1 MAISVVMPR
10 LSDTME
16 EGKILRWLK
25 QEGDLVEGGDIIA
38 EIQTDKADIE
48 MEAFGSGTLR
58 KILVGAGQ
66 SAPVG
71 HLIGVIAEAD
81 EDISA
86 LLPSGTDSAVR
97 VATSAKVA
105 EPAPTPAASEVV
117 TKMAEPAPTPA
128 QEAISHG
135 RIKAS
140 PLAKRLARAQGI
152 DLSTVKGSGPGGR
165 VIRRD
170 LAAIIPSAGA
180 AGEPAP
186 LIAERVAARTPPT
199 PSVEFEDRELSPMRR
214 AIAKR
219 VAQSTA
225 TVPHFYLT
233 IEVAMDK
240 AAELREAIQV
250 QAPDL
255 KVTFTDI
262 IIRAVVMALR
272 RHPAMNVSFMDDR
285 IRVYSQVNIGIAVA
299 LEEGLINPVLRNC
312 GAKSLMQIAREAK
325 SLVERARALK
335 LRPDEYAGATFT
347 VSNLGMYEIEEF
359 TAIINP
365 PEAAIL
371 AIGRIQSKPVVVNG
385 DVQIGQRMRMT
396 LSCDHRAVDGA
407 TGATF
412 LQEVKRLLEHPFHL
426 VLQPE

>member
-25 QEGDLVEGGDIIA
+25 QEGDRIEGGDIIA

-58 KILVGAGQ
+58 TILIGAGE

-71 HLIGVIAEAD
+71 RLIGVIAEED

-86 LLPSGTDSAVR
+86 LLLPVIGLAVQSATPTRPGAPALASPIIQAVAPGR
-97 VATSAKVA
+97 V
-105 EPAPTPAASEVV
+105 
-117 TKMAEPAPTPA
+117 
-128 QEAISHG
+128 
-135 RIKAS
+135 KAS
-140 PLAKRLARAQGI
+140 PLAKRLAREQGI
-152 DLSTVKGSGPGGR
+152 DLSMVSGSGPGGR

-170 LAAIIPSAGA
+170 LAAPIPSAA
-180 AGEPAP
+180 AVGQRAP
-186 LIAERVAARTPPT
+186 SISTAPPVAKRAVAVASPT
-199 PSVEFEDRELSPMRR
+199 PSVGFEDRDLSPMRR

-219 VAQSTA
+219 VAQSMA

-233 IEVAMDK
+233 VEVAMDK
-240 AAELREAIQV
+240 ATELREAM
-250 QAPDL
+250 QAQTADL

-262 IIRAVVMALR
+262 IIKAVAIALG
-272 RHPAMNVSFMDDR
+272 RHPAVNASFVGEQ

-299 LEEGLINPVLRNC
+299 LEEGLINPVLRDC
-312 GAKSLMQIAREAK
+312 GRKSLAQIAKETK
-325 SLVERARALK
+325 SLIERARARK
-335 LRPDEYAGATFT
+335 LRPEEYAGGTFT
-347 VSNLGMYEIEEF
+347 LSNLGMYEIEEF

-371 AIGRIQSKPVVVNG
+371 AIGRIQSKPVIVDG
-385 DVQIGQRMRMT
+385 GVQIGQRMRMT
-396 LSCDHRAVDGA
+396 LSCDHRAVDGM
-407 TGATF
+407 TGAIF
-412 LQEVKRLLEHPFHL
+412 LQEVKRLLEHPLDL
-426 VLQPE
+426 VL

>member
-25 QEGDLVEGGDIIA
+25 QEGDRVEGGDIIA

-58 KILVGAGQ
+58 KILIGAGG

-71 HLIGVIAEAD
+71 HLIGVIAEED
-81 EDISA
+81 ENISA
-86 LLPSGTDSAVR
+86 LLPPAMG
-97 VATSAKVA
+97 VAAQA
-105 EPAPTPAASEVV
+105 AAPARPDAPAP
-117 TKMAEPAPTPA
+117 APPTLQAVAP
-128 QEAISHG
+128 G
-135 RIKAS
+135 RVKAS
-140 PLAKRLARAQGI
+140 PLAKKFARAQGI
-152 DLSTVKGSGPGGR
+152 DLSMVRGSGPGGR

-170 LAAIIPSAGA
+170 VVALTPSAA
-180 AGEPAP
+180 AVDERTPSISLTP
-186 LIAERVAARTPPT
+186 PIAERVAAVAPPM
-199 PSVEFEDRELSPMRR
+199 PSTGFEDRELSPMRR

-219 VAQSTA
+219 VAQSMA

-233 IEVAMDK
+233 VEVAMDK
-240 AAELREAIQV
+240 ATELREAM
-250 QAPDL
+250 QARMPDL

-262 IIRAVVMALR
+262 IIRAVAIALG
-272 RHPAMNVSFMDDR
+272 RHPAVNASFTGER

-299 LEEGLINPVLRNC
+299 LEVGLMTPVLRDC
-312 GAKSLMQIAREAK
+312 GGKSLAQIAKETK
-325 SLVERARALK
+325 SLIERARIQK
-335 LRPDEYAGATFT
+335 LRPEEYSGGTFT

-371 AIGRIQSKPVVVNG
+371 AIGSIQSKPVIVDGRVR
-385 DVQIGQRMRMT
+385 VGQRMRMT
-396 LSCDHRAVDGA
+396 LSCDHRAVDGL

-412 LQEVKRLLEHPFHL
+412 LQEVKRLLEHPLEL
-426 VLQPE
+426 VL

>member
-25 QEGDLVEGGDIIA
+25 KEGDRVEGGEIIA

-48 MEAFGSGTLR
+48 MEAFGSGILR

-71 HLIGVIAEAD
+71 HLIGMIAEED
-81 EDISA
+81 EDIST
-86 LLPSGTDSAVR
+86 LLAPVAGIAGQAAKPAGAAAPVPVLPPVLQA
-97 VATSAKVA
+97 VAT
-105 EPAPTPAASEVV
+105 
-117 TKMAEPAPTPA
+117 
-128 QEAISHG
+128 G
-135 RIKAS
+135 RVKAS
-140 PLAKRLARAQGI
+140 PLAKRLAQAQGI
-152 DLSTVKGSGPGGR
+152 DLSLVKGSGPGGR

-170 LAAIIPSAGA
+170 VDAMTPSAAA
-180 AGEPAP
+180 AGQRAPSISPP
-186 LIAERVAARTPPT
+186 LIAERAGAIAPAT
-199 PSVEFEDRELSPMRR
+199 PSLGFEDRELSPMRR

-219 VAQSTA
+219 VAQSMA

-233 IEVAMDK
+233 VEAAMDK
-240 AAELREAIQV
+240 ATELREAMQV
-250 QAPDL
+250 QTPDL

-262 IIRAVVMALR
+262 IIKAVVIALG
-272 RHPAMNVSFMDDR
+272 RHPTMNVSFTGER
-285 IRVYSQVNIGIAVA
+285 IRVYSQINLGIAVA
-299 LEEGLINPVLRNC
+299 LDDGLINPVLRDC
-312 GAKSLMQIAREAK
+312 GGKSLAQIARETK
-325 SLVERARALK
+325 SVAERAKARKLK
-335 LRPDEYAGATFT
+335 PEEYTGATFT

-371 AIGRIQSKPVVVNG
+371 AIGRILSKPVVVNG
-385 DVQIGQRMRMT
+385 AVQIGQRMRMT
-396 LSCDHRAVDGA
+396 LSCDHRAVDGV

-412 LQEVKRLLEHPFHL
+412 LQEVKWLLEHPFHL
-426 VLQPE
+426 VL

>member
-1 MAISVVMPR
+1 MAMSVVMPR

-25 QEGDLVEGGDIIA
+25 REGDRVEGGEIIA

-58 KILVGAGQ
+58 KILIGAGQ

-71 HLIGVIAEAD
+71 HPIGVIAEED
-81 EDISA
+81 EDIST
-86 LLPSGTDSAVR
+86 LLPPVTGSAVQS
-97 VATSAKVA
+97 ATSARPGASAPVS
-105 EPAPTPAASEVV
+105 PAFQAV
-117 TKMAEPAPTPA
+117 TA
-128 QEAISHG
+128 G
-135 RIKAS
+135 RVKAS

-152 DLSTVKGSGPGGR
+152 DLSAVKGSGPGGR
-165 VIRRD
+165 IIRRD
-170 LAAIIPSAGA
+170 LAAMVPSTADVGQR
-180 AGEPAP
+180 PP
-186 LIAERVAARTPPT
+186 LIAGRVTAMTPPA

-233 IEVAMDK
+233 VEVAMEK
-240 AAELREAIQV
+240 AAELRQAMQD

-272 RHPAMNVSFMDDR
+272 RHPAMNASFMDDR

-299 LEEGLINPVLRNC
+299 LEDGLINPVLRDC
-312 GAKSLMQIAREAK
+312 GKKSLIQIAKEAK
-325 SLVERARALK
+325 NLVERARALK
-335 LRPDEYAGATFT
+335 LRSEEYVGATFT

-371 AIGRIQSKPVVVNG
+371 AVGRIQSKPVVANG

-407 TGATF
+407 IGAIF
-412 LQEVKRLLEHPFHL
+412 LQEVKRLLEQPLQL
-426 VLQPE
+426 VVQPE

>member
-25 QEGDLVEGGDIIA
+25 KEGDRVEGGEIIA

-71 HLIGVIAEAD
+71 QPIGVIAEED
-81 EDISA
+81 EDVSTMLSPIT
-86 LLPSGTDSAVR
+86 G
-97 VATSAKVA
+97 VAGQAA
-105 EPAPTPAASEVV
+105 RPGEPEAPAPVPPTLQAVTP
-117 TKMAEPAPTPA
+117 
-128 QEAISHG
+128 G

-152 DLSTVKGSGPGGR
+152 ELSIVKGSGPGGR
-165 VIRRD
+165 IIRRD
-170 LAAIIPSAGA
+170 VDAMMSATAAVGQRVPSIS
-180 AGEPAP
+180 PAP
-186 LIAERVAARTPPT
+186 PIAERAVAITVST
-199 PSVEFEDRELSPMRR
+199 PSPEFEDRELSPMRR

-233 IEVAMDK
+233 VEVAMDK
-240 AAELREAIQV
+240 ATELRDAMQI

-255 KVTFTDI
+255 KATFTDI
-262 IIRAVVMALR
+262 IIRAVVIALG
-272 RHPAMNVSFMDDR
+272 RHAAVNASFTGDR
-285 IRVYSQVNIGIAVA
+285 IRVYSQVNLGIAVA

-312 GAKSLMQIAREAK
+312 GEKSLVQIARESK
-325 SLVERARALK
+325 SLVERARAQK
-335 LRPDEYAGATFT
+335 LRPEEYTGATFT
-347 VSNLGMYEIEEF
+347 VSNLGMYEIDEF

-371 AIGRIQSKPVVVNG
+371 AIGRIQSKPVVMNG
-385 DVQIGQRMRMT
+385 AVQIGQRMRMT
-396 LSCDHRAVDGA
+396 LSCDHRAVDGVA
-407 TGATF
+407 GATF
-412 LQEVKRLLEHPFHL
+412 LQEVKWLLEHPFHL
-426 VLQPE
+426 VL